1 MVYRL
6 GTMAGH
12 VAPYALVAVALVAAA
27 GSTEEC
33 AEQTDVVVKAQ
44 RFGDGRSYA
53 YLVEN
58 NGTAPIHVVTIG
70 QGAFISVDYSTE
82 PASTG
87 SPRGWKGEHV
97 VVPDPR
103 RPASHSATLIKYR
116 WKAEDP
122 AACIQPGL
130 SLSGFSIQLP
140 TPHESALA
148 YLRRDGVTR
157 SPADLPWDP
166 PFEERLAPQPDLTDV
181 PFSVLRQGGCEVEGT
196 VELDGLPAAREFAPP
211 PTGPAVTHDTRCL
224 GPATDVV
231 VKALRFSDGH
241 SYAYSVTNNGRTP
254 IRSIYIGR
262 GAFIDNSNSTVPASI
277 GSPRGW
283 SGQDV
288 WMPDPRRPG
297 WHAPRLIEYQWRAG
311 DDRENWIQP
320 GRSLSGFSIQLPTP
334 HESALIHLRRTR
346 AYSPHAELRT
356 DPAFAEQLPLQ
367 PYLAD
372 VPFSVLPWGGCLVV
386 GTVEL
391 DGDS

>member
-1 MVYRL
+1 
-6 GTMAGH
+6 MAGR
-12 VAPYALVAVALVAAA
+12 AARYALAAVALVAAA
-27 GSTEEC
+27 APAEEC
-33 AEQTDVVVKAQ
+33 AEQSADVVVKAQ

-53 YLVEN
+53 YLVTN

-70 QGAFISVDYSTE
+70 QGAFIGVDYSTE
-82 PASTG
+82 PASVG
-87 SPRGWKGEHV
+87 SPRGWKGEPV

-103 RPASHSATLIKYR
+103 SPAPHTATLIEYR
-116 WKAEDP
+116 WEAEDP
-122 AACIQPGL
+122 DASIQPGL
-130 SLSGFSIQLP
+130 SMSGFSIQLP

-148 YLRRDGVTR
+148 YLRRDGISR

-166 PFEERLAPQPDLTDV
+166 PFEERLAPQPDLAEV
-181 PFSVLRQGGCEVEGT
+181 SFGVLRQGGCEVEGT
-196 VELDGLPAAREFAPP
+196 VEVDGVPGAREFAPP
-211 PTGPAVTHDTRCL
+211 PIGTAAAPEGLCL

-241 SYAYSVTNNGRTP
+241 SYAYSVRNNGRTP

-262 GAFIDNSNSTVPASI
+262 EALIDNSNSTIPVSI

-320 GRSLSGFSIQLPTP
+320 GRSLSGFSIQLPTL

-367 PYLAD
+367 PDLAD
-372 VPFSVLPWGGCLVV
+372 VPFSVLPWGGCWVV

-391 DGDS
+391 DGDP

>member
-1 MVYRL
+1 
-6 GTMAGH
+6 MAGH

-27 GSTEEC
+27 APAEEC
-33 AEQTDVVVKAQ
+33 AEQADVVVKAQ

-53 YLVEN
+53 YLVTN

-70 QGAFISVDYSTE
+70 QGAFIGVDYSTE
-82 PASTG
+82 PASIG
-87 SPRGWKGEHV
+87 SPHGWKGEHV

-103 RPASHSATLIKYR
+103 SPASRSATLIKYR

-122 AACIQPGL
+122 AACVQPGL

-196 VELDGLPAAREFAPP
+196 VELDGVPAAREFAPP
-211 PTGPAVTHDTRCL
+211 PDGPAVTQDVRCL
-224 GPATDVV
+224 GPATDVA
-231 VKALRFSDGH
+231 VKARPFSDGH

-254 IRSIYIGR
+254 IHFVQIGW
-262 GAFIDNSNSTVPASI
+262 GALIEISYSTEPASI
-277 GSPRGW
+277 GSPHGW
-283 SGQDV
+283 KGQDV
-288 WMPDPRRPG
+288 WVQDPRRPG
-297 WHAPRLIEYQWRAG
+297 SHSPRLIQYLWQAG

-334 HESALIHLRRTR
+334 YESALIDLRRTR
-346 AYSPHAELRT
+346 TYNPLAELQT
-356 DPAFAEQLPLQ
+356 DPSFAERLPPQ
-367 PYLAD
+367 PDLAD
-372 VPFSVLPWGGCLVV
+372 VPFSALRYGGCAVE
-386 GTVEL
+386 GTVKL
-391 DGDS
+391 DAVGDAGGP